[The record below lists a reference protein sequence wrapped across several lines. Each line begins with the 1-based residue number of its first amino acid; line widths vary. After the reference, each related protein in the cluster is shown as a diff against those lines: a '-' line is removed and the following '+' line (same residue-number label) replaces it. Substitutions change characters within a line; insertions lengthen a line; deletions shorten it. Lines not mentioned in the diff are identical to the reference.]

1 LTDNLLAEWA
11 RLVFGTLQ
19 AAGVRDV
26 VVSPG
31 SRSTPFAF
39 AALNTPGLDC
49 YSVWDERSAGFFALG
64 QARVTGRPSALLCT
78 SGSAL
83 SNYHPAVVEASYA
96 HVPLLVLSADRP
108 FELQDVGAG
117 QCMDQVKLFGGL
129 ARRFFELGHPD
140 SSDAAL
146 DSVERLVSRA
156 VEHALSPAPGPVH
169 VNLRA
174 KKPLEPKPAATA
186 AERALERNVRE
197 RLRRGPGRVLSAAR
211 TPRSDCAG
219 ELCRAFREHERG
231 LIVLGPL
238 PAWTA
243 PDAEAV
249 LELSRKTGYPVCAE
263 ATSQLRFA
271 TPESGA
277 LVGALDALLSFE
289 ALRPDFVIQFG
300 GTPTS
305 GVYERVVRETAVV
318 RAVVVEHG
326 FADPS
331 NRARFLIEAEPWSF
345 ALLLAK
351 AATASES
358 LGRSEFSEAWK
369 RADAAYFRRLDAIE
383 REPQSELGEATAVR
397 AALDALPKHAL
408 LGVGNSLPIRD
419 VDAFVAP
426 RAGALR
432 VWSQRG
438 LNGID
443 GLVSGASGAAQ
454 ASGLPSLCLV
464 GDVSFFHD
472 LGGLA
477 LAAQLAQPL
486 ALVVLDNGGGRI
498 FEHLPLAKLLAERP
512 DLARFWTTPQS
523 FDLRHAAAL
532 FELAYEAPE
541 TAEAVNRAVSA
552 ALSRNAC
559 TLIRVR
565 VAPDSARATTAR
577 LREELAAELS

>member
-1 LTDNLLAEWA
+1 MTDNLLAEWA
-11 RLVFGTLQ
+11 RLVFGTLL

-31 SRSTPFAF
+31 SRSTPFAY
-39 AALNTPGLDC
+39 AALNTPGLEC

-83 SNYHPAVVEASYA
+83 SNYHPAVVEASYS
-96 HVPLLVLSADRP
+96 HVPLLILSADRP
-108 FELQDVGAG
+108 FELQEVGAA
-117 QCMDQVKLFGGL
+117 QCMDQVKIFGGF
-129 ARRFFELGHPD
+129 ARRYFELGHPD
-140 SSDAAL
+140 ASDVAL
-146 DSVERLVSRA
+146 DSVERLVARA
-156 VEHALSPAPGPVH
+156 VEHSLAPDPGPVH

-174 KKPLEPKPAATA
+174 RKPLEPKPAATA

-197 RLRRGPGRVLSAAR
+197 RLRRGPARILSAAR
-211 TPRSDCAG
+211 APRSDTAG

-231 LIVLGPL
+231 LIVLGPM
-238 PAWTA
+238 PPSSAA
-243 PDAEAV
+243 DAAAI
-249 LELSRKTGYPVCAE
+249 LELSQKTGYPVCAE

-271 TPESGA
+271 APEPGA
-277 LVGALDALLSFE
+277 LVGAFDALLALE
-289 ALRPDFVIQFG
+289 ALRPDFVIQLG
-300 GTPTS
+300 ATPTS
-305 GVYERVVRETAVV
+305 GSYERLVREASLE

-326 FADPS
+326 FADAS

-345 ALLLAK
+345 ARLLAK

-358 LGRSEFSEAWK
+358 PERSEFGAAWR
-369 RADAAYFRRLDAIE
+369 RADAAYFHQLDVLSQQPA
-383 REPQSELGEATAVR
+383 SELGEAQAVR
-397 AALDALPKHAL
+397 AALAALPERAL

-419 VDAFVAP
+419 LDAFVPP
-426 RAGALR
+426 RKGALS

-443 GLVSGASGAAQ
+443 GLVSGAIGAAQ
-454 ASGLPSLCLV
+454 ASGLPSLCLL

-486 ALVVLDNGGGRI
+486 ALLVIDNGGGRI
-498 FEHLPLAKLLAERP
+498 FEHLPVAKLFAERP
-512 DLARFWTTPQS
+512 DLARFWTTPQN
-523 FDLRHAAAL
+523 FELRHAADL
-532 FELAYEAPE
+532 FELPYEAPE
-541 TAEAVNRAVSA
+541 TAEAVTRAVST
-552 ALSRNAC
+552 ALARDAC

-565 VAPDSARATTAR
+565 VAPDSARATSVR
-577 LREELAAELS
+577 LREALAAELS